1 MERENLE
8 MLLSDMF
15 SLTRDDDKLMTI
27 LRGAGKKGKEVI
39 RLADWKKECRSYLSR
54 YYKNSNFIFGPS
66 DVDTIID
73 ILSGVCNNNSWEGFL
88 FKDYDIIKHFEFLGY
103 DKKFLEI
110 KFGTALPNGIIS
122 YLTYIKQKN
131 VILVSK
137 KNMTGQKDNEY
148 MDNAVFLV
156 KLFISLYCKDLQD
169 TGVTVIGLLIR
180 TEETENETVKCDLCK
195 LLSPSHKV
203 FESLNACQDWLKYF
217 EKFVDLEKPKENNT
231 LLNDIAGEIL
241 CFMAVQPLR
250 KALPNLTTKISEQLK
265 QTYLLLTPQQM
276 KLHISD
282 AKHIIIQG
290 SYGTGKS
297 VLGVKKLEHI
307 LEDIQKREA
316 HDEKIIYTN
325 FDSKSNLHY
334 QMKKDV
340 MEYIKISSGKIK
352 LISNIFEVSESPN
365 IPVHVY
371 HNSAGK
377 NLSFILQ
384 EALAIKNMKGVKIA
398 NFHFVV
404 EEYDGETLTHEE
416 AEALTILTNTD
427 FEQSNSIILAQ
438 PLIKKRRCIV
448 QKKSYERESYLFHK
462 LKNFKVVELEEAF
475 RYSNEICR
483 ITKST
488 QQLVHNKE
496 SIFKKELGKLEFE
509 KQQQHE
515 HNESY
520 LNTSIYETFNDIKGS
535 NSSIN
540 SSKSNKML
548 NQIRDLDQ
556 AFEKLTSARR
566 KTRKD
571 RIASKFHFI
580 SEPKQG
586 VDINGG
592 IPKLFEFSYD
602 IQSFN
607 DIAARF
613 LAVLL
618 IKFINE
624 NEATVL
630 LHLSRKIPEILK
642 KAVQISLKHSQRSF
656 LYTEEIEE
664 YFEAEDS
671 QTKVVFLS
679 SFSSVNGLE
688 FDHVIIFANYSEYYQ
703 KQYLPHVISRCTY
716 NLKIVLLPREGIV
729 NKSGFRKILRKF
741 HLKKDK
747 TESKDTVESITME
760 LVHQRLIEKVL
771 VVDCNACEKN
781 QIFFSYN
788 CSEGDNI
795 FFKVHTHSAQYRDII
810 KLSEKLKME
819 ELDLQWPQLDVQRQ
833 AAAV

>member
-1 MERENLE
+1 M
-8 MLLSDMF
+8 
-15 SLTRDDDKLMTI
+15 
-27 LRGAGKKGKEVI
+27 
-39 RLADWKKECRSYLSR
+39 
-54 YYKNSNFIFGPS
+54 
-66 DVDTIID
+66 
-73 ILSGVCNNNSWEGFL
+73 
-88 FKDYDIIKHFEFLGY
+88 
-103 DKKFLEI
+103 
-110 KFGTALPNGIIS
+110 
-122 YLTYIKQKN
+122 
-131 VILVSK
+131 
-137 KNMTGQKDNEY
+137 
-148 MDNAVFLV
+148 
-156 KLFISLYCKDLQD
+156 
-169 TGVTVIGLLIR
+169 
-180 TEETENETVKCDLCK
+180 
-195 LLSPSHKV
+195 
-203 FESLNACQDWLKYF
+203 KYF

-307 LEDIQKREA
+307 LEDIEKREA

-340 MEYIKISSGKIK
+340 KEYIKISSGKIK

-427 FEQSNSIILAQ
+427 FEQSNLIILAQ

-515 HNESY
+515 DNESY
-520 LNTSIYETFNDIKGS
+520 LNTSIYET
-535 NSSIN
+535 
-540 SSKSNKML
+540 L
-548 NQIRDLDQ
+548 
-556 AFEKLTSARR
+556 
-566 KTRKD
+566 
-571 RIASKFHFI
+571 
-580 SEPKQG
+580 
-586 VDINGG
+586 
-592 IPKLFEFSYD
+592 
-602 IQSFN
+602 
-607 DIAARF
+607 RF
-613 LAVLL
+613 LR
-618 IKFINE
+618 
-624 NEATVL
+624 T
-630 LHLSRKIPEILK
+630 
-642 KAVQISLKHSQRSF
+642 
-656 LYTEEIEE
+656 
-664 YFEAEDS
+664 
-671 QTKVVFLS
+671 
-679 SFSSVNGLE
+679 
-688 FDHVIIFANYSEYYQ
+688 
-703 KQYLPHVISRCTY
+703 
-716 NLKIVLLPREGIV
+716 
-729 NKSGFRKILRKF
+729 
-741 HLKKDK
+741 
-747 TESKDTVESITME
+747 
-760 LVHQRLIEKVL
+760 
-771 VVDCNACEKN
+771 
-781 QIFFSYN
+781 
-788 CSEGDNI
+788 
-795 FFKVHTHSAQYRDII
+795 
-810 KLSEKLKME
+810 
-819 ELDLQWPQLDVQRQ
+819 
-833 AAAV
+833 